1 MRRAFFIMKPFK
13 GQRFRGSGF
22 AQLPDAEAASLNH
35 STQIHEYDIIII
47 IMTSVLSANS
57 AVKLKIR
64 KI

>member
-13 GQRFRGSGF
+13 GSKVQGFRGSGL

-47 IMTSVLSANS
+47 IMTSALSANS
-57 AVKLKIR
+57 AVK
-64 KI
+64 